1 MGAMK
6 PKAEPIR
13 KEDLMALPPFLRGMV
28 ASYSDYGY
36 RYQKG
41 FDAGQQSAQKDS
53 AGGYWPSLT
62 LPSFAMLK
70 SWNVLVDDEA
80 YQSGFVVG
88 YLEFGDR
95 AELDSLDREALA
107 THRELARLEG
117 CWSRPKREVRLPEQL
132 TLGV

>member
-1 MGAMK
+1 MK
-6 PKAEPIR
+6 SKAEPIR
-13 KEDLMALPPFLRGMV
+13 KEDLMALPPFLRPYVLTM
-28 ASYSDYGY
+28 ADYAY

-41 FDAGQQSAQKDS
+41 FDAGRQSGQRDS
-53 AGGYWPSLT
+53 EGGYWPSLT

-80 YQSGFVVG
+80 YLSGFVVG

-95 AELDSLDREALA
+95 SKLDSLDRETLA

-117 CWSRPKREVRLPEQL
+117 CWRRPRRKVRQAEQISLP
-132 TLGV
+132 GVAR